1 MIRFRMVAGILGTLI
16 AVAVAFA
23 MLDWPVLLRAFAQ
36 LSFGALAAA
45 AVLSLLTTLVLSLR
59 WAVLAAPADRN
70 LGRRE
75 FRDALVAH
83 VFNLVTPAAAGAD
96 VYRVIIAGDRG
107 GGRGRAASLVVLERL
122 LGIAGYALVFL
133 LCFAVVSVD
142 RRNLAVFSAAAP
154 AFAVAAALPLIPM
167 FLARLISA
175 RSQLPAGDR
184 IPEGLKAALAGLVGV
199 SPKRGIAALGLSI
212 LGAMIWLACFVVV
225 ASAVG
230 VGIDRATVGMSA
242 IVAEFSRLLPISV
255 QGIGV
260 REATFAFLAA
270 KAGGS
275 FEAAFAACATAY
287 ALHFALIAFV
297 AFTARC
303 GILPRV
309 TNEMRQLAAQF
320 LRGVQ

>member
-1 MIRFRMVAGILGTLI
+1 
-16 AVAVAFA
+16 
-23 MLDWPVLLRAFAQ
+23 
-36 LSFGALAAA
+36 
-45 AVLSLLTTLVLSLR
+45 
-59 WAVLAAPADRN
+59 
-70 LGRRE
+70 
-75 FRDALVAH
+75 
-83 VFNLVTPAAAGAD
+83 
-96 VYRVIIAGDRG
+96 
-107 GGRGRAASLVVLERL
+107 
-122 LGIAGYALVFL
+122 
-133 LCFAVVSVD
+133 
-142 RRNLAVFSAAAP
+142 
-154 AFAVAAALPLIPM
+154 
-167 FLARLISA
+167 
-175 RSQLPAGDR
+175 
-184 IPEGLKAALAGLVGV
+184 
-199 SPKRGIAALGLSI
+199 
-212 LGAMIWLACFVVV
+212 MIWLACFVVV

-297 AFTARC
+297 AFTVRC

-309 TNEMRQLAAQF
+309 SNEMRQLAAQF